1 MNNNVDMEGEFENQ
15 EEAEQQ
21 VPTESN
27 NDIEDH
33 WIQLEDNQDRDDLF
47 QDTSVQKS
55 PSYPQ
60 NNNITKKIPKQF
72 TDG

>member
-15 EEAEQQ
+15 GEVAPQ

-33 WIQLEDNQDRDDLF
+33 WIQLEDNQDRDDF
-47 QDTSVQKS
+47 S
-55 PSYPQ
+55 
-60 NNNITKKIPKQF
+60 
-72 TDG
+72 